1 MFKLFGLGG
10 QAQPP
15 QDSQQSTLTEA
26 PAPPTTAPLSTTD
39 TAPTSTFAAQPST
52 SPSSSAISQTQ
63 TSALNSPVTIQSA
76 LAGLNT
82 ADTQKFNP
90 QQFDDVELLYIIDN
104 PLGIQN
110 QAKPTGT
117 FGPLPMR
124 TGFDKLLYGC
134 GTAYLGG
141 LVTGGAF
148 GFIRGL
154 QTAQVPA
161 FKVRMNSVLNQMT
174 RYGPRSANTMG
185 ILSMSWATLDNGLEW
200 YRGKNDYGNHIG
212 AAFLSGLIFKSTA
225 GLRPAVFTGALLAT
239 IVGAY
244 GAYEN
249 VSANGIQL
257 PTIGRKEPAVA
268 AA

>member
-1 MFKLFGLGG
+1 MFKSSWFGLGG
-10 QAQPP
+10 SQPA
-15 QDSQQSTLTEA
+15 DSSSA
-26 PAPPTTAPLSTTD
+26 SSS
-39 TAPTSTFAAQPST
+39 TAPTDST
-52 SPSSSAISQTQ
+52 SIPTSPLAESTTSTPLSSSSIS
-63 TSALNSPVTIQSA
+63 SPVTVDSL
-76 LAGLNT
+76 LADLNS
-82 ADTQKFNP
+82 ADTQKLNP

-104 PLGIQN
+104 PLGLQN
-110 QAKPTGT
+110 QHRPTGT

-141 LVTGGAF
+141 LITGGAY

-200 YRGKNDYGNHIG
+200 YRGKADYGNHVG

-225 GLRPAVFTGALLAT
+225 GLRPAVFTGVLLSSV
-239 IVGAY
+239 VGAY
-244 GAYEN
+244 GLWEK
-249 VSANGIQL
+249 VSAEGIQL
-257 PTIGRKEPAVA
+257 PSFNKKEPVA
-268 AA
+268 A